1 VPIFDTM
8 MSILFKKIFKIVI
21 YALFEEHEFKRLEK
35 DLERRF
41 RKPFRDDRSLLKK
54 IRYLNENFQYKT
66 LIYYRLDK
74 ACKFSLFKKF
84 FSRLYRKYSEK
95 TGIEFFP
102 STLGG
107 GVIFPHW
114 GRIILNAEIIGDNL
128 YVFHNVTI
136 GNDYIS
142 GKPRIGNNVFIGTS
156 SVILG
161 DISIGDNVVI
171 GACSFVNTDI
181 PSNSL
186 AVGNPAK
193 VIKQIDNEYISRL
206 LGY

>member
-1 VPIFDTM
+1 
-8 MSILFKKIFKIVI
+8 MSRPFKKIFESII
-21 YALFEEHEFKRLEK
+21 YSLFEESEFKRLKK

-41 RKPFRDDRSLLKK
+41 RKPFRDDRSLLKR
-54 IRYLNENFQYKT
+54 IRYVNENFQYKT
-66 LIYYRLDK
+66 LIYYRLAK
-74 ACKFSLFKKF
+74 ACRFLLLKKIL
-84 FSRLYRKYSEK
+84 SWLYRKSSEK
-95 TGIEFFP
+95 SGVEFFS

-107 GVIFPHW
+107 GIILPHW
-114 GRIILNAEIIGDNL
+114 GRIILNAEIIGDDL
-128 YVFHNVTI
+128 YVFHDVTI

-142 GKPRIGNNVFIGTS
+142 GKPRIGNNVFIGAS

-161 DISIGDNVVI
+161 NISIGDNVVI

-186 AVGNPAK
+186 AVGNPAR